1 MTQDLHMLELFYRV
15 AHTINGSLELDA
27 TLQAILQAVRD
38 TLNVDQVTI
47 RLLNPDVDALEPVA
61 GTGVTQADLAALPDA
76 ITPGSIRA
84 SVGRRDRSP
93 EPRGAAG
100 SRAVGHVRRAAVGAA
115 ASTRAHHRLVDA
127 LLRRDLR
134 GRTPARSPC

>member
-38 TLNVDQVTI
+38 TLNVDQVTV
-47 RLLNPDVDALEPVA
+47 RLLNPDADALEPVA
-61 GTGVTQADLAALPDA
+61 STGVTQADLAALPDA
-76 ITPGSIRA
+76 ITPGSIHA

-93 EPRGAAG
+93 EQRGAAG
-100 SRAVGHVRRAAVGAA
+100 RRAAGHERWTAGGAV
-115 ASTRAHHRLVDA
+115 ASARPHHHLPEFGV
-127 LLRRDLR
+127 
-134 GRTPARSPC
+134 